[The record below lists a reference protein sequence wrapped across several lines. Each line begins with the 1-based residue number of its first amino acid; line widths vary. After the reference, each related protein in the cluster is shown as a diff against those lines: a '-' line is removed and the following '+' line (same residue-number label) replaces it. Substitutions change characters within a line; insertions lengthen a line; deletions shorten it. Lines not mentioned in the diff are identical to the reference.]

1 MVGHLQER
9 GHKVKVVTYDRGVKN
24 LQNDFDVFETEG
36 LHINSTDNKVS
47 VVRTFTDNIRR
58 LSRGHKKLQAL
69 RHEIFKDLKP
79 DCVITDFEPMTAYL
93 ANHYDIPLITIDNQH
108 RMRYMEYPCPPK
120 LQKDRLL
127 TENIIRAMVPKP
139 DVSLI
144 TTFYFGKMK
153 NKRSFCFPPILR
165 SKVLSLKPEQNDYV
179 LVYLTGGFETFV
191 DKLKEFR
198 REHFIV
204 YGHNKEGRK
213 GNLTFKP
220 PSRDGFLHD
229 LAGCK
234 AVMATA
240 GFTLMTESLHLRK
253 PYLAL
258 PMRGQFEQELNGY
271 LLAQL
276 SYGANVRKV
285 SSMAVSSFL
294 YHVQDYADALLSYN
308 STDNSG
314 IKEKLDTLLADK
326 CALAKEYHRKRSA

>member
-1 MVGHLQER
+1 MIVHLQEK
-9 GHKVKVVTYDRGVKN
+9 GHRVKVVTYDRGVKN

-36 LHINSTDNKVS
+36 LHINNSDNKVS
-47 VVRTFTDNIRR
+47 VVKTFTDNIRK

-69 RHEIFKDLKP
+69 RRDIFKKLKP

-144 TTFYFGKMK
+144 TTFYFGQMK
-153 NKRSFCFPPILR
+153 NERSFCFPPILR
-165 SKVLSLKPEQNDYV
+165 SEVLSLKPEQNDYI
-179 LVYLTGGFETFV
+179 LVYLTGGFGTFV
-191 DKLKEFR
+191 DRLEDFK
-198 REHFIV
+198 REQFIV
-204 YGHNKEGRK
+204 YGHNEEGSRA
-213 GNLTFKP
+213 NLAFKP
-220 PSRDGFLHD
+220 PSRDGFLRH

-240 GFTLMTESLHLRK
+240 GFTLMTESLHLLK

-271 LLAQL
+271 LLGQL
-276 SYGANVRKV
+276 GYGANVRKV

-294 YHVQDYADALLSYN
+294 YHVQDYAETLQSYT
-308 STDNSG
+308 STDNSA
-314 IKEKLDTLLADK
+314 IKEKLDALLADN
-326 CALAKEYHRKRSA
+326 CALAKEFHFKRSA